1 MAKDYQ
7 SANSL
12 TRLQMSMYLNRFH
25 RAGKTRGFTLIEVMI
40 VVAIIGILSAVA
52 YPAYTEHVRRGNRS
66 EATAALL
73 EAQQFMERY
82 YGANNRYST
91 AANGNPALPTRL
103 QTIPSGGSTR
113 YTLSVAATVNS
124 YTLTA
129 TPSGSMAADKCGS
142 LTITNTGV
150 KGRSATV
157 PTVAECWR

>member
-1 MAKDYQ
+1 MQAVHV
-7 SANSL
+7 SFHGRPARRNS
-12 TRLQMSMYLNRFH
+12 
-25 RAGKTRGFTLIEVMI
+25 GFTLIELMI
-40 VVAIIGILSAVA
+40 VVAIVGILSAVA
-52 YPAYTEHVRRGNRS
+52 YPSYTEYIRRGSRS
-66 EATAALL
+66 EATAALM

-91 AANGNPALPTRL
+91 AANGNPALPARL
-103 QTIPSGGSTR
+103 QNIPASSTR

-129 TPSGSMAADKCGS
+129 TPLGSMLADKCGS

-150 KGRSATV
+150 KGRSATA

>member
-1 MAKDYQ
+1 MQAVHV
-7 SANSL
+7 SFHGRPARRNS
-12 TRLQMSMYLNRFH
+12 
-25 RAGKTRGFTLIEVMI
+25 GFTLIELMI

-52 YPAYTEHVRRGNRS
+52 YPSYTEYIRRGSRS

-91 AANGNPALPTRL
+91 AANGNPALPARL
-103 QTIPSGGSTR
+103 QNIPASSTR

-129 TPSGSMAADKCGS
+129 TPLGSMLADKCGS

-150 KGRSATV
+150 KGRSATA